1 MGRELPLADFMARHA
16 GIRSLRRRLR
26 LFSRSGPA
34 KQLWHSVSA
43 SAMVDRLCL
52 SLLSVCPWTSKSVAC
67 VETVTLMLGCGG
79 DRRSTRCLPWN
90 PKSGGVVSPP
100 AWSRWFPVWRSP
112 AQYLANSTGRNG
124 SACCMMSR
132 LSRMPGIGPF

>member
-34 KQLWHSVSA
+34 NQLWHLVSA
-43 SAMVDRLCL
+43 NAVVDRLCL

-67 VETVTLMLGCGG
+67 VEMVTLMLGCGG
-79 DRRSTRCLPWN
+79 DRRSTQVPSLESQVWWGSESSCMVEGFLYGALLLSTLPTVL
-90 PKSGGVVSPP
+90 GVIVRP
-100 AWSRWFPVWRSP
+100 A
-112 AQYLANSTGRNG
+112 A
-124 SACCMMSR
+124 
-132 LSRMPGIGPF
+132 